1 MNNHFPA
8 ILQPLLKPILLDAL
22 GCFFVSFLIPIV
34 AHQEFQ
40 ADGFQ
45 MGLLFSLQALGT
57 GVSALLFAGKVN
69 RWASRAQL
77 IRFAAFIRSFAYL
90 CLYAAILSKHYWLM
104 VFATFVLGFG
114 SGLFWLIWQTCFAQI
129 SQFEHRAQTLG
140 FASKQIGLGIMIGSG
155 FAFSLL
161 GFAEGFQLA
170 DYIIYL
176 SLPVFSLACLF
187 AGCQAFTA
195 ISVMTLQYPQTQQ
208 QNPQKINFTLL
219 TVFLFAMIFVGQL
232 SGSLVAPFLEVYLLE
247 HLHISSVSQLSLA
260 YIPGGILAMILAPKL
275 GAFADK
281 VNAALYLTCAGIIGA
296 FTTWLMLQSGSL
308 WQISLLFI
316 VDASVIT
323 SSGLVLAKLISE
335 VAGEN
340 KGSAF
345 GLQGFISNFGAI
357 SGPLVG
363 GLFWQLQGSQGP
375 FVFSISTEL
384 LLAAC
389 CLVILWPA
397 LRVDHKLLKP

>member
-1 MNNHFPA
+1 MSTDLSP

-22 GCFFVSFLIPIV
+22 GFFFVSFLIPIV

-40 ADGFQ
+40 ANGLQ
-45 MGLLFSLQALGT
+45 MGLLFSLQAVGT
-57 GVSALLFAGKVN
+57 GISALLFAKKVN
-69 RWASRAQL
+69 RWATRAQL
-77 IRFAAFIRSFAYL
+77 IRFGAFIRSIAYL
-90 CLYAAILSKHYWLM
+90 CLYGAILSKNYCLM
-104 VFATFVLGFG
+104 VFATFALGFG

-129 SQFEHRAQTLG
+129 SPFKHRAQTLG
-140 FASKQIGLGIMIGSG
+140 FASKQIGMGVMIGSC

-161 GFAEGFQLA
+161 GFAEDLQLA

-187 AGCQAFTA
+187 AGCKAFSA
-195 ISVMTLQYPQTQQ
+195 VSEMALQYSQAQQ
-208 QNPQKINFTLL
+208 QSAQKINFTLL
-219 TVFLFAMIFVGQL
+219 TVFLFVMIFIGQL

-247 HLHISSVSQLSLA
+247 HLHINSVSQLSLA
-260 YIPGGILAMILAPKL
+260 YIPGGILAMIFAPKL

-281 VNAALYLTCAGIIGA
+281 VNVALYLTFAGIIGA
-296 FTTWLMLQSGSL
+296 LTTWLMLQSVSL
-308 WQISLLFI
+308 WQISALFVI
-316 VDASVIT
+316 DASVIT

-357 SGPLVG
+357 SGPLIG
-363 GLFWQLQGSQGP
+363 GVFWQLQGSQGP
-375 FVFSISTEL
+375 FIFSISTEL

-389 CLVILWPA
+389 CLVILWPV
-397 LRVDHKLLKP
+397 LRASR